1 MLVDPKGKGNLHI
14 SHQDKEKC
22 RLFSALTFPHKRLHH
37 WEELGW
43 CRSGTVSAILYHSEH
58 CRLTTLSRKT
68 SLHSLREK
76 NGEGRKKRKEA
87 CTDCLLCASHLP
99 GVVGWV
105 PRDWRGPSPAA
116 PSWGNSGADLVST
129 PQSTLLIQ
137 EGCRESALQGNDE
150 PLEELIN
157 LSLKHLKI
165 QSIRRKSQHLNF
177 Y

>member
-14 SHQDKEKC
+14 SHQDKERC

-43 CRSGTVSAILYHSEH
+43 CRSGNVSAILYHSER

-76 NGEGRKKRKEA
+76 NGEGRKKRKEVF
-87 CTDCLLCASHLP
+87 TDCLLCASHLW
-99 GVVGWV
+99 VVLWV
-105 PRDWRGPSPAA
+105 EYQETGGNPPPAA
-116 PSWGNSGADLVST
+116 PSWGNSRADLVST

-137 EGCRESALQGNDE
+137 EGYREFALQGNDE
-150 PLEELIN
+150 P
-157 LSLKHLKI
+157 
-165 QSIRRKSQHLNF
+165 
-177 Y
+177 